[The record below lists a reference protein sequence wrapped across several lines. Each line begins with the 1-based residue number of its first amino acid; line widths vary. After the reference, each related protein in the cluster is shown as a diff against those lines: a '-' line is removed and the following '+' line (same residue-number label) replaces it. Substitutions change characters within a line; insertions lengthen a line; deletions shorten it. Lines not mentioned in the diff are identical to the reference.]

1 MELKIESRQL
11 GDICVLAPE
20 VFRDERGFFTEV
32 FRADQFKDLG
42 LPHQFVQ
49 DNHSGSVRG
58 VLRGLHFQWEPP
70 MGKLMRVTRGTAF
83 LVAVDI
89 RKGSPT
95 LGKGF
100 GAEIWAESRK
110 QIWAPA
116 GFARGFCTLSDF
128 AEIQYKCTGIYS
140 NKGESGI
147 RWDDPEI
154 GIQWPIREVQLS
166 EKDRKAQ
173 TLKEWLS
180 RPESENFQ
188 YTETQTM
195 VGR

>member
-1 MELKIESRQL
+1 MELRIESRPL
-11 GDICVLAPE
+11 SDICVLAPQ
-20 VFRDERGFFTEV
+20 VFQDERGFFTEV
-32 FRADQFKDLG
+32 FRADQFRAMG
-42 LPHQFVQ
+42 LPYEFVQ

-95 LGKGF
+95 LGKWF
-100 GAEIWAESRK
+100 GTEISAESRK

-116 GFARGFCTLSDF
+116 GFARGFCVLSDY
-128 AEIQYKCTGIYS
+128 AEIQYKCTGVYN

-147 RWDDPEI
+147 RWNDPALAI
-154 GIQWPIREVQLS
+154 PWPVKDAVLS
-166 EKDRKAQ
+166 PKDSKAQ
-173 TLKEWLS
+173 TLAEWLE
-180 RPESENFQ
+180 RPESSELT
-188 YTETQTM
+188 Y
-195 VGR
+195 